1 MILLTFKT
9 EDGLRLGVKTGKGI
23 VDVRAALAVLG
34 PVVADI
40 PVPDS
45 IEAVL
50 AGGEASQKGLV
61 DFVAHAI
68 ENVDAADWLL
78 DETSLQFGPC
88 VPNPGK
94 IICVGLN
101 YRRHAAESGATVPET
116 PVLFSK
122 FNNAVAAY
130 GELIPLP
137 KNAEKYDYE
146 VELAV
151 AIGRRARYVSE
162 AEALDYVFGYFTAN
176 DVSVRDLQ
184 TRTSQ
189 WLLGKT
195 LNKFA
200 PMGPYL
206 VTADEIPDPQNL
218 WLRSWVNGEPRQ
230 DSNTS
235 DMVFSVVQLV
245 SYISQ
250 YFPLEPG
257 DVIFSGTPEGV
268 AMGMQPP
275 VWLKPGDEV
284 IVEVEQLGRLNNV
297 MAAEDNQ

>member
-1 MILLTFKT
+1 MILFTFKT

-23 VDVRAALAVLG
+23 VDVRAALEALG
-34 PVVADI
+34 PVVADT

-50 AGGEASQKGLV
+50 AGGEAGQKGLA

-68 ENVDAADWLL
+68 ENVGAADWLI
-78 DETSLQFGPC
+78 DEASLQFGPC

-94 IICVGLN
+94 IICIGLN

-122 FNNAVAAY
+122 FNNVVAAH
-130 GELIPLP
+130 GESIPLP
-137 KNAEKYDYE
+137 QNAEKYDYE
-146 VELAV
+146 VELGV

-162 AEALDYVFGYFTAN
+162 AEALDYVFGYFTVN

-195 LNKFA
+195 LDKFA

-218 WLRSWVNGEPRQ
+218 WLRSWVNGELRQ

-235 DMVFSVVQLV
+235 DMVFSVPQLV

-250 YFPLEPG
+250 YFPLDPG

-284 IVEVEQLGRLNNV
+284 TIEVEKLGRLVNTMV
-297 MAAEDNQ
+297 AEDNP